1 MFGSPEA
8 RTKIPES
15 EVQKKATGMAVSL
28 NLYETVGFETSGASQ
43 GKSETHPV
51 HRGPE
56 ESEERGRPSQL
67 GRWRCERTY
76 MPAFSKAAA
85 RQVGPCACPLES

>member
-43 GKSETHPV
+43 VKSKT
-51 HRGPE
+51 GP
-56 ESEERGRPSQL
+56 QT
-67 GRWRCERTY
+67 WR
-76 MPAFSKAAA
+76 A
-85 RQVGPCACPLES
+85 RKIQRKRQITKD